1 MSISM
6 SYERRML
13 NEYKM
18 PEREKVEN
26 ALILSLFN
34 HQGVIQDFSYGEE
47 IVNEIANYF
56 DLNWEQRN
64 TYLETIYRKENRVK
78 KSLLWHRLLFRAADS
93 LAKQKLVSRPSQ
105 TIKLTK
111 KREWMITEKGF
122 DLALE
127 FLNIP
132 VSKKDILP
140 IKSIELQRIVKNL
153 KESPRP
159 ENYNPFDEKKRY
171 SKIVKKAALR
181 SRGFRIAV
189 LEAYDY
195 KCAVCRLKICSPDS
209 LSWEV
214 QAAHIVPHNM
224 NGKDDIWNGL
234 ALCHLH
240 HWAFDVGW
248 FTLMDDYKIRISS
261 QINLITIKSEDFI
274 KVLRESELLL
284 PIELDAYPHQNTISW
299 HRHNVFC
306 P

>member
-1 MSISM
+1 M
-6 SYERRML
+6 
-13 NEYKM
+13 K
-18 PEREKVEN
+18 
-26 ALILSLFN
+26 
-34 HQGVIQDFSYGEE
+34 
-47 IVNEIANYF
+47 
-56 DLNWEQRN
+56 
-64 TYLETIYRKENRVK
+64 IY
-78 KSLLWHRLLFRAADS
+78 
-93 LAKQKLVSRPSQ
+93 
-105 TIKLTK
+105 
-111 KREWMITEKGF
+111 
-122 DLALE
+122 
-127 FLNIP
+127 
-132 VSKKDILP
+132 
-140 IKSIELQRIVKNL
+140 
-153 KESPRP
+153 
-159 ENYNPFDEKKRY
+159 
-171 SKIVKKAALR
+171 
-181 SRGFRIAV
+181 
-189 LEAYDY
+189 
-195 KCAVCRLKICSPDS
+195 SPDS